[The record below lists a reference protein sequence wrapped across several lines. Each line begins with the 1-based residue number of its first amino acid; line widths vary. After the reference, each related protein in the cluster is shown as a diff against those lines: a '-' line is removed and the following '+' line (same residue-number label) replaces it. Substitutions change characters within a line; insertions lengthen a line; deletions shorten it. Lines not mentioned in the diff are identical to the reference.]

1 VVAEIGS
8 LHFEKLVVWQ
18 KSRELVKYVFSVTKG
33 LSDRDFKS
41 QLQRATLSIM
51 NNIAEGHESGSAKS
65 FGRYLKIAKGSSGEV
80 RSLFYAG
87 LDLKYIS
94 FGRHREGLERSSE
107 ISKMI
112 SGLVRSLK

>member
-1 VVAEIGS
+1 MS
-8 LHFEKLVVWQ
+8 SQKLHFEKLLVWQ
-18 KSRELVKYVFSVTKG
+18 KSRELVKFIFQLTKG

-65 FGRYLKIAKGSSGEV
+65 FLRYLKIAKGSSGEV
-80 RSLFYAG
+80 RSMCYAG

-94 FGRHREGLERSSE
+94 TVNYREGLDRSSE
-107 ISKMI
+107 ISRMI
-112 SGLVRSLK
+112 SGLMRSLK